1 MKEERRKISNFSI
14 KPGKDDFF
22 ENCHFQNPVQ
32 MTDSH
37 FHSFVYPELL
47 RSYKNQ
53 RKRKSRK
60 KERIFLP
67 QINAD

>member
-1 MKEERRKISNFSI
+1 MRGIEMAGRGDHSNTARGNFSI

-47 RSYKNQ
+47 RSY
-53 RKRKSRK
+53 S
-60 KERIFLP
+60 P
-67 QINAD
+67 SW